1 MSERIR
7 ILIVDDHVLVRKGL
21 RMLISGSPEMEVV
34 GEASN
39 GVEAV
44 EQSQVVN
51 PDVILMDLQMP
62 RMGGIEAIR
71 EIKKRDPQ
79 MKILVLTSFA
89 DDDKVFPAIK
99 EGASGYLLKDSL
111 PSELMEAI
119 QVIYQGQPFL
129 HPMITERLM
138 RGISH
143 PETSHAREEKLTR
156 REVEVL
162 KHVAAGKSNHEIAEK
177 LVVSERTIDT
187 HLGSILS
194 KLHLANRTQAAL
206 YAIKEGWVDPAV
218 KD

>member
-7 ILIVDDHVLVRKGL
+7 ILIVDDHSLVRKGL
-21 RMLISGSPEMEVV
+21 RMLISGSPDMEVV

-44 EQSQVVN
+44 EQSQAVS

-119 QVIYQGQPFL
+119 QAIHQGQPFL

-143 PETSHAREEKLTR
+143 PEASPAREEKLTR

-162 KHVAAGKSNHEIAEK
+162 KQVAAGKSNHEIAEK

-194 KLHLANRTQAAL
+194 KLHLSNRTQAAL
-206 YAIKEGWVDPAV
+206 YAIKEGWVDPPA
-218 KD
+218 KE

>member
-21 RMLISGSPEMEVV
+21 RMLISGSPDMEVV

>member
-21 RMLISGSPEMEVV
+21 RMLISGSPDMEVV

-206 YAIKEGWVDPAV
+206 YAIKEGWVDPAA